1 MIKDAYSAFILTL
14 PLLGLGLLVE
24 STLPT
29 GWPRPELAVLFLCI
43 IALRYGATAGMCFG
57 FLAGCLTGFWGACSW
72 GTMAFAYSVLG
83 VVIGQFLSVYNDR
96 PFIYVLTVIF
106 ASMFFMAELTVGGML
121 HMNVPPARIVRE
133 ELLGML
139 LGNLVLVWPLL
150 AVVNKLLGAHA
161 FIPLPLECE
170 E

>member
-43 IALRYGATAGMCFG
+43 IALRYGATAGM
-57 FLAGCLTGFWGACSW
+57 CSW